1 MTPIGQQA
9 LALAQ
14 WAWEDPAGRVQTAIE
29 QVRGMASTAEGQ
41 ELREIQDVGVSLSRL
56 AGTLDTEPVVGE
68 DTLIGQLAGDTMT
81 GQLIEMA
88 HDSWVHERRGPGG
101 KWIGSGGAATAV
113 RPGSRAGYRP
123 PQEPV
128 TSRSRQARIKRMQ
141 EAQMRRI
148 AREEAVKATQE
159 EEQRIPAAIAAKIP
173 ADIAPENK
181 AAEVAFQVS
190 GKAVPTKRE
199 QLIHQQLI
207 QTQIDPLVQNKAQA
221 AVAEAQ
227 KLVAD
232 KLAAAHAAHE
242 TEEGRKRAKKLAI
255 EAGGAV
261 AGFIAAYIESRFG
274 VPDLIALLTS
284 ALPFIIQPIV
294 EFIKKV

>member
-1 MTPIGQQA
+1 MTPRGQQA
-9 LALAQ
+9 LSIAQ
-14 WAWEDPAGRVQTAIE
+14 WAWEDPAGRVQTAIQ
-29 QVRGMASTAEGQ
+29 QVRGLASTATGD
-41 ELREIQDVGVSLSRL
+41 ELAEIQDAGTMLHRL
-56 AGTLDTEPVVGE
+56 AGTLDTGPVNGE
-68 DTLIGQLAGDTMT
+68 DTILQQLAGDTIVS
-81 GQLIEMA
+81 QLVELA
-88 HDSWVHERRGPGG
+88 HNAAWMHERRGPGG
-101 KWIGSGGAATAV
+101 KWIGGGS
-113 RPGSRAGYRP
+113 PGSQAGYRP

-148 AREEAVKATQE
+148 AREEAQKAAQAE
-159 EEQRIPAAIAAKIP
+159 AEKIPAAIAAKIP

-190 GKAVPTKRE
+190 GKVQPTRRE

-207 QTQIDPLVQNKAQA
+207 ATQVEPLAENKAKA

-227 KLVAD
+227 KIVAD
-232 KLAAAHAAHE
+232 KLAEANAQHQ
-242 TEEGRKRAKKLAI
+242 TVEGQRRAKRLAI

-261 AGFIAAYIESRFG
+261 AGFIAAYIESRLG

>member
-1 MTPIGQQA
+1 MTPRGQQA
-9 LALAQ
+9 LSIAQ
-14 WAWEDPAGRVQTAIE
+14 WAWEDPAGRVQTAIQ
-29 QVRGMASTAEGQ
+29 QVRGLASTATGD
-41 ELREIQDVGVSLSRL
+41 ELTEIQDTGTMLHRL
-56 AGTLDTEPVVGE
+56 AGTLDTGPVNGE
-68 DTLIGQLAGDTMT
+68 DTILQQLAGDTLVS
-81 GQLIEMA
+81 QLVELASDAWM
-88 HDSWVHERRGPGG
+88 HERRGPGG
-101 KWIGSGGAATAV
+101 KWIGGGS
-113 RPGSRAGYRP
+113 PGSRAGYRP

-148 AREEAVKATQE
+148 AREEAQKAAQAE
-159 EEQRIPAAIAAKIP
+159 AAKIPAAIAAKIP

-190 GKAVPTKRE
+190 GKVQPTRRE
-199 QLIHQQLI
+199 QLIHEQLLK
-207 QTQIDPLVQNKAQA
+207 TQVEPLATAKAQA
-221 AVAEAQ
+221 VLTKAQ
-227 KLVAD
+227 QVVAD
-232 KLAAAHAAHE
+232 KIAAANAAHE
-242 TEEGRKRAKKLAI
+242 TVEGQRRAKKLAI

-261 AGFIAAYIESRFG
+261 AGFIAAYVESRLG